1 MKNNSKPD
9 AFIVT
14 KDDGDWDLVNAGV
27 MDKYAIKTD
36 VDSDGSKQI
45 HGDGWDYNSFYEPIY
60 DPEQLLE
67 LLELN
72 TYHKQCCDEIAQTAG
87 GLGFTINAV
96 SDKVDINTT
105 EETKIN
111 EFFSTIRI
119 NKLLYKRQYDR
130 RAMGYGA
137 IEIIRE
143 GRSNSNITNLDHIPS
158 QHLRRHRDGIRVKQ
172 QIGTKTVWFVI
183 YGQNKDRKGKLFDV
197 DAESGEIVQYNRLAP
212 ENRANEIL
220 WSMDYTP
227 KSQFYGLATIVPSI
241 PTIHGDLSRSAYNT
255 SFFKNYGMPAFAVM
269 VSGDF
274 EDYDKDPNDPD
285 YDITQ
290 TLKYKISG
298 QIKEVMKNPHSAV
311 TILVP
316 SEGEEGNVEI
326 KLQPLSVETKEAS
339 FRFYRKDNRDE
350 ILATHRVPAYRIGI
364 NEIGNFG
371 GSNSDD
377 ANKLYKNGV
386 IEPLQADDEDD
397 INLLLRLEFGIT
409 TCKFAINEIDVRD
422 LTADMTIAK
431 EMFNMAAMRPI
442 DIINH
447 FGERFGLKGDEKN
460 PYLKEYYLNGKP
472 LDTVWAGG
480 GTDPPG
486 TDTVLSQLENDLL
499 DEGDPNADDTPPID
513 GSEGAAIKNAF
524 NRFTNRLSDT
534 ISRRKGPD

>member
-1 MKNNSKPD
+1 MKNNNKPD

-45 HGDGWDYNSFYEPIY
+45 YGDGWDYNSFYEPLY
-60 DPEQLLE
+60 DPEQLAE

-72 TYHKQCCDEIAQTAG
+72 TYHSQCCDVVSRDAG
-87 GLGFTINAV
+87 GLAYTVNPV
-96 SDKVDINTT
+96 SDEKEINST
-105 EETKIN
+105 EENKVRAFLDNIKPSIN
-111 EFFSTIRI
+111 Q
-119 NKLLYKRQYDR
+119 LLYQRHYDR
-130 RAMGYGA
+130 RSMGYGA
-137 IEIIRE
+137 IEIIRQ
-143 GRSNSNITNLDHIPS
+143 GRSKTDITNLSHIPS

-183 YGQNKDRKGKLFDV
+183 YGKNKDNRGKLFDV
-197 DAESGEIVQYNRLAP
+197 DAETGEIVQYNRLAP

-227 KSQFYGLATIVPSI
+227 KSQFYGLAKIVTAI
-241 PTIHGDLSRSAYNT
+241 PTIYGDLSRSNYNT

-274 EDYDKDPNDPD
+274 EDYDKDPEDPD

-290 TLKYKISG
+290 TLKYKISQ

-326 KLQPLSVETKEAS
+326 KLQPLSIETKEAS
-339 FRFYRKDNRDE
+339 FRFYRRDNRDE
-350 ILATHRVPAYRIGI
+350 VLVAHRVPGYRIGI
-364 NEIGNFG
+364 NETGNLG
-371 GSNSDD
+371 GSNSED
-377 ANKLYKNGV
+377 ANKLYKNSV
-386 IEPLQADDEDD
+386 IEPLQADDEFD
-397 INLLLRLEFGIT
+397 INNLLRTEFGIS
-409 TCKFAINEIDVRD
+409 TCRFAISEIDIRD
-422 LTADMTIAK
+422 LSSDMVVAEK
-431 EMFNMAAMRPI
+431 MFQMASMRPI

-447 FGERFGLKGDEKN
+447 FGERFGLKADDN
-460 PYLKEYYLNGKP
+460 PYLYEYYLNGQP
-472 LDTVWAGG
+472 LDNLWAGG
-480 GTDPPG
+480 GADPPG
-486 TDTVLSQLENDLL
+486 TDTVLSQLETDLL
-499 DEGDPNADDTPPID
+499 TEVDEDETESED
-513 GSEGAAIKNAF
+513 GLEGAAIKNAF

-534 ISRRKGPD
+534 ISRRKST